1 MSANITVDV
10 TAATPP
16 YDQIRSQIA
25 SLITGG
31 TLATG
36 TRLPTVRGLASDLG
50 VAPGTVARAYKELEA
65 AGLIESRRRNGT
77 VVIGSRPQAGE
88 LQAGTPPEV
97 VAAVVHLVQAAR
109 RAGLDDDALQHLVR
123 SHLASQARQT
133 NPTP

>member
-36 TRLPTVRGLASDLG
+36 NRLPTVRGLASDLG

-97 VAAVVHLVQAAR
+97 VAAVVHLVQTAR